1 MKRLLPILLCSLLLS
16 GLRNAT
22 AQEASKTWTLQEC
35 LDYAYQNN
43 IQVRQSRNNQLSGIE
58 DTKQAKAALFPSLV
72 ASTTQSYTNYPSS
85 EVTDNNSYT
94 GTYGITAGMTIF
106 EGGKLRTEVKRQ
118 KVQNQM
124 DALSVEES
132 VNDIRIAI
140 VQAYMQ
146 CLYAADAVRINRST
160 AEASKAQR
168 DRAEEMLRTGSI
180 SRVDFAQLQSQYS
193 SDEYQI
199 VVAGSTLDN
208 YKLQLKQLL
217 ELDIME
223 EMNPAVPGVKEENVL
238 KALPPKNEVYET
250 ALKVMPQIRRGE
262 LGIEAAKLEE
272 KSARAG
278 FFPSISGGWNFSEE
292 HFMENT
298 KSWLSQGKLRVGWGE
313 IGNQTIPAGAY
324 LSQYSNGHPSM
335 WYAQYYM
342 FGNTNPTLF
351 ASRSQV
357 GNPNLKWETTRQLD
371 LGLDLAFL
379 EGSLRFTFDY
389 YSRDTKDMLVQV
401 PNPASMGFPNTPWV
415 NAGSISNKGFEV
427 SIGYDGKVGND
438 FKYHI
443 NGNVSTYKNK
453 IKDLGSE
460 ANIPGKEVH
469 LGYYTYTMTEVGKP
483 LGYYYGY
490 KTDGVFQTQQEIDNY
505 QNNGQVVM
513 PNAKP
518 GDLKFVDLN
527 KDGKLGDEDRTMIG
541 NPHPDFTFGL
551 TLGAEYKGF
560 DFSAF
565 FQGSVGNDLLNI
577 VKYDIY
583 GGVGWYNAP
592 KDILTTFWNGP
603 GSTNENFA
611 IDADS
616 RLNREMS
623 EWYVEDGSYV
633 RLKNLT
639 IGYTLPSSIT
649 RKITLNNLRIFVA
662 AQNLFTITG
671 YSGLDPEIG
680 EFNQNPIYKGIDMG
694 YYPQA
699 RTFMF
704 GISMKL

>member
-168 DRAEEMLRTGSI
+168 DRAEEMLRAGSI

-193 SDEYQI
+193 SDEYQV
-199 VVAGSTLDN
+199 VVASSTLDN

-238 KALPPKNEVYET
+238 KALPSKDEVYAT

-278 FFPSISGGWNFSEE
+278 FFPSIS
-292 HFMENT
+292 
-298 KSWLSQGKLRVGWGE
+298 LSASVGTGHM
-313 IGNQTIPAGAY
+313 
-324 LSQYSNGHPSM
+324 SN
-335 WYAQYYM
+335 
-342 FGNTNPTLF
+342 
-351 ASRSQV
+351 
-357 GNPNLKWETTRQLD
+357 
-371 LGLDLAFL
+371 
-379 EGSLRFTFDY
+379 
-389 YSRDTKDMLVQV
+389 
-401 PNPASMGFPNTPWV
+401 
-415 NAGSISNKGFEV
+415 
-427 SIGYDGKVGND
+427 ND
-438 FKYHI
+438 FESGSQI
-443 NGNVSTYKNK
+443 WNRFNENV
-453 IKDLGSE
+453 
-460 ANIPGKEVH
+460 
-469 LGYYTYTMTEVGKP
+469 
-483 LGYYYGY
+483 
-490 KTDGVFQTQQEIDNY
+490 
-505 QNNGQVVM
+505 
-513 PNAKP
+513 
-518 GDLKFVDLN
+518 
-527 KDGKLGDEDRTMIG
+527 
-541 NPHPDFTFGL
+541 GL
-551 TLGAEYKGF
+551 TLNIPI
-560 DFSAF
+560 FSNRKNRTA
-565 FQGSVGNDLLNI
+565 VNKAKIALNDSYLEWTSLQ
-577 VKYDIY
+577 KSCY
-583 GGVGWYNAP
+583 G
-592 KDILTTFWNGP
+592 TWNRPTWTPYRPRPSISRPAKRRNTP
-603 GSTNENFA
+603 GRVTS
-611 IDADS
+611 
-616 RLNREMS
+616 
-623 EWYVEDGSYV
+623 
-633 RLKNLT
+633 
-639 IGYTLPSSIT
+639 
-649 RKITLNNLRIFVA
+649 
-662 AQNLFTITG
+662 
-671 YSGLDPEIG
+671 
-680 EFNQNPIYKGIDMG
+680 
-694 YYPQA
+694 
-699 RTFMF
+699 
-704 GISMKL
+704 

>member
-168 DRAEEMLRTGSI
+168 DRAEEMLRAGSI

-193 SDEYQI
+193 SDEYQV
-199 VVAGSTLDN
+199 VVASSTLDN

-238 KALPPKNEVYET
+238 KALPSKDEVYAT

-278 FFPSISGGWNFSEE
+278 FFPSIS
-292 HFMENT
+292 
-298 KSWLSQGKLRVGWGE
+298 LS
-313 IGNQTIPAGAY
+313 
-324 LSQYSNGHPSM
+324 
-335 WYAQYYM
+335 
-342 FGNTNPTLF
+342 
-351 ASRSQV
+351 
-357 GNPNLKWETTRQLD
+357 
-371 LGLDLAFL
+371 
-379 EGSLRFTFDY
+379 
-389 YSRDTKDMLVQV
+389 
-401 PNPASMGFPNTPWV
+401 ASMGT
-415 NAGSISNKGFEV
+415 GHMSN
-427 SIGYDGKVGND
+427 ND
-438 FKYHI
+438 FESGSQI
-443 NGNVSTYKNK
+443 WNRFNENV
-453 IKDLGSE
+453 
-460 ANIPGKEVH
+460 
-469 LGYYTYTMTEVGKP
+469 
-483 LGYYYGY
+483 
-490 KTDGVFQTQQEIDNY
+490 
-505 QNNGQVVM
+505 
-513 PNAKP
+513 
-518 GDLKFVDLN
+518 
-527 KDGKLGDEDRTMIG
+527 
-541 NPHPDFTFGL
+541 GL
-551 TLGAEYKGF
+551 TLNIPIFSNRKNRTAVNKAKIALNDSYLEWTSLQKELLRNVESAYLDAVSAQAQYLSAREKEKYARESYELTSEQFRVGVKNTVELITAQNEY
-560 DFSAF
+560 SAA
-565 FQGSVGNDLLNI
+565 QQQVLQAKYLTLLSIELLNI
-577 VKYDIY
+577 YQGLPASDIY
-583 GGVGWYNAP
+583 
-592 KDILTTFWNGP
+592 
-603 GSTNENFA
+603 
-611 IDADS
+611 
-616 RLNREMS
+616 
-623 EWYVEDGSYV
+623 
-633 RLKNLT
+633 
-639 IGYTLPSSIT
+639 
-649 RKITLNNLRIFVA
+649 
-662 AQNLFTITG
+662 
-671 YSGLDPEIG
+671 
-680 EFNQNPIYKGIDMG
+680 
-694 YYPQA
+694 
-699 RTFMF
+699 
-704 GISMKL
+704 

>member
-168 DRAEEMLRTGSI
+168 DRAEEMLRAGSI

-278 FFPSISGGWNFSEE
+278 FFPSIS
-292 HFMENT
+292 
-298 KSWLSQGKLRVGWGE
+298 LSASVGTGHM
-313 IGNQTIPAGAY
+313 
-324 LSQYSNGHPSM
+324 SN
-335 WYAQYYM
+335 
-342 FGNTNPTLF
+342 
-351 ASRSQV
+351 
-357 GNPNLKWETTRQLD
+357 
-371 LGLDLAFL
+371 
-379 EGSLRFTFDY
+379 
-389 YSRDTKDMLVQV
+389 
-401 PNPASMGFPNTPWV
+401 
-415 NAGSISNKGFEV
+415 
-427 SIGYDGKVGND
+427 ND
-438 FKYHI
+438 FESGSQI
-443 NGNVSTYKNK
+443 WNRFNENV
-453 IKDLGSE
+453 
-460 ANIPGKEVH
+460 
-469 LGYYTYTMTEVGKP
+469 
-483 LGYYYGY
+483 
-490 KTDGVFQTQQEIDNY
+490 
-505 QNNGQVVM
+505 
-513 PNAKP
+513 
-518 GDLKFVDLN
+518 
-527 KDGKLGDEDRTMIG
+527 
-541 NPHPDFTFGL
+541 GL
-551 TLGAEYKGF
+551 TLNIPIFSNRKNRTAVNKAKIALNDSYLEWTSLQKELLRNVESAYLDAVSAQAQYLSAREKEKYARESYELTNEQFRVGVKNTVELITAQNEY
-560 DFSAF
+560 SAA
-565 FQGSVGNDLLNI
+565 QQQVLQAKYLTLLSIELLNI
-577 VKYDIY
+577 YQGLPASDIY
-583 GGVGWYNAP
+583 
-592 KDILTTFWNGP
+592 
-603 GSTNENFA
+603 
-611 IDADS
+611 
-616 RLNREMS
+616 
-623 EWYVEDGSYV
+623 
-633 RLKNLT
+633 
-639 IGYTLPSSIT
+639 
-649 RKITLNNLRIFVA
+649 
-662 AQNLFTITG
+662 
-671 YSGLDPEIG
+671 
-680 EFNQNPIYKGIDMG
+680 
-694 YYPQA
+694 
-699 RTFMF
+699 
-704 GISMKL
+704 

>member
-278 FFPSISGGWNFSEE
+278 FFPSIS
-292 HFMENT
+292 
-298 KSWLSQGKLRVGWGE
+298 LSASVGTGHM
-313 IGNQTIPAGAY
+313 
-324 LSQYSNGHPSM
+324 SN
-335 WYAQYYM
+335 
-342 FGNTNPTLF
+342 
-351 ASRSQV
+351 
-357 GNPNLKWETTRQLD
+357 
-371 LGLDLAFL
+371 
-379 EGSLRFTFDY
+379 
-389 YSRDTKDMLVQV
+389 
-401 PNPASMGFPNTPWV
+401 
-415 NAGSISNKGFEV
+415 
-427 SIGYDGKVGND
+427 ND
-438 FKYHI
+438 FESGSQI
-443 NGNVSTYKNK
+443 WNRFNENV
-453 IKDLGSE
+453 
-460 ANIPGKEVH
+460 
-469 LGYYTYTMTEVGKP
+469 
-483 LGYYYGY
+483 
-490 KTDGVFQTQQEIDNY
+490 
-505 QNNGQVVM
+505 
-513 PNAKP
+513 
-518 GDLKFVDLN
+518 
-527 KDGKLGDEDRTMIG
+527 
-541 NPHPDFTFGL
+541 GL
-551 TLGAEYKGF
+551 TLSIPIFSNRKNRTAVNKAKIALNDSYLEWTSLQKELLRDVESAYLDATSAQAQYLSAREKEKYARESYELTSEQFRVGVKNTVELITAQNEY
-560 DFSAF
+560 SAA
-565 FQGSVGNDLLNI
+565 QQQVLQAKYLTLLSIELLNI
-577 VKYDIY
+577 YQGLSASDIY
-583 GGVGWYNAP
+583 
-592 KDILTTFWNGP
+592 
-603 GSTNENFA
+603 
-611 IDADS
+611 
-616 RLNREMS
+616 
-623 EWYVEDGSYV
+623 
-633 RLKNLT
+633 
-639 IGYTLPSSIT
+639 
-649 RKITLNNLRIFVA
+649 
-662 AQNLFTITG
+662 
-671 YSGLDPEIG
+671 
-680 EFNQNPIYKGIDMG
+680 
-694 YYPQA
+694 
-699 RTFMF
+699 
-704 GISMKL
+704 

>member
-217 ELDIME
+217 ELDSME

-278 FFPSISGGWNFSEE
+278 FFPSIS
-292 HFMENT
+292 
-298 KSWLSQGKLRVGWGE
+298 LSASVGTGHM
-313 IGNQTIPAGAY
+313 
-324 LSQYSNGHPSM
+324 SN
-335 WYAQYYM
+335 
-342 FGNTNPTLF
+342 
-351 ASRSQV
+351 
-357 GNPNLKWETTRQLD
+357 
-371 LGLDLAFL
+371 
-379 EGSLRFTFDY
+379 
-389 YSRDTKDMLVQV
+389 
-401 PNPASMGFPNTPWV
+401 
-415 NAGSISNKGFEV
+415 
-427 SIGYDGKVGND
+427 ND
-438 FKYHI
+438 FESGSQI
-443 NGNVSTYKNK
+443 WNRFNENV
-453 IKDLGSE
+453 
-460 ANIPGKEVH
+460 
-469 LGYYTYTMTEVGKP
+469 
-483 LGYYYGY
+483 
-490 KTDGVFQTQQEIDNY
+490 
-505 QNNGQVVM
+505 
-513 PNAKP
+513 
-518 GDLKFVDLN
+518 
-527 KDGKLGDEDRTMIG
+527 
-541 NPHPDFTFGL
+541 GL
-551 TLGAEYKGF
+551 TLNIPIFSNRKNRTAVNKAKIALNDSYLEWTSLQKELLRNVESAYLDAVSAQAQYLSAREKEKYARESYELTSEQFRVGVKNTVELITAQNEY
-560 DFSAF
+560 SAA
-565 FQGSVGNDLLNI
+565 QQQVLQAKYLTLLSIELLNI
-577 VKYDIY
+577 YQGLPASDIY
-583 GGVGWYNAP
+583 
-592 KDILTTFWNGP
+592 
-603 GSTNENFA
+603 
-611 IDADS
+611 
-616 RLNREMS
+616 
-623 EWYVEDGSYV
+623 
-633 RLKNLT
+633 
-639 IGYTLPSSIT
+639 
-649 RKITLNNLRIFVA
+649 
-662 AQNLFTITG
+662 
-671 YSGLDPEIG
+671 
-680 EFNQNPIYKGIDMG
+680 
-694 YYPQA
+694 
-699 RTFMF
+699 
-704 GISMKL
+704 

>member
-193 SDEYQI
+193 SDESQI

-278 FFPSISGGWNFSEE
+278 FFPSIS
-292 HFMENT
+292 
-298 KSWLSQGKLRVGWGE
+298 LSASVGTGHM
-313 IGNQTIPAGAY
+313 
-324 LSQYSNGHPSM
+324 SN
-335 WYAQYYM
+335 
-342 FGNTNPTLF
+342 
-351 ASRSQV
+351 
-357 GNPNLKWETTRQLD
+357 
-371 LGLDLAFL
+371 
-379 EGSLRFTFDY
+379 
-389 YSRDTKDMLVQV
+389 
-401 PNPASMGFPNTPWV
+401 
-415 NAGSISNKGFEV
+415 
-427 SIGYDGKVGND
+427 ND
-438 FKYHI
+438 FESGSQI
-443 NGNVSTYKNK
+443 WNRFNENV
-453 IKDLGSE
+453 
-460 ANIPGKEVH
+460 
-469 LGYYTYTMTEVGKP
+469 
-483 LGYYYGY
+483 
-490 KTDGVFQTQQEIDNY
+490 
-505 QNNGQVVM
+505 
-513 PNAKP
+513 
-518 GDLKFVDLN
+518 
-527 KDGKLGDEDRTMIG
+527 
-541 NPHPDFTFGL
+541 GL
-551 TLGAEYKGF
+551 TLNIPIFSNRKNRTAVNKAKIALNDSYLEWTSLQKELLRNVESAYLDAVSAQAQYLSAREKEKYARESYELTSEQFRVGVKNTVELITAQNEY
-560 DFSAF
+560 SAA
-565 FQGSVGNDLLNI
+565 QQQVLQAKYLTLLSIELLNI
-577 VKYDIY
+577 YQGLPASDIY
-583 GGVGWYNAP
+583 
-592 KDILTTFWNGP
+592 
-603 GSTNENFA
+603 
-611 IDADS
+611 
-616 RLNREMS
+616 
-623 EWYVEDGSYV
+623 
-633 RLKNLT
+633 
-639 IGYTLPSSIT
+639 
-649 RKITLNNLRIFVA
+649 
-662 AQNLFTITG
+662 
-671 YSGLDPEIG
+671 
-680 EFNQNPIYKGIDMG
+680 
-694 YYPQA
+694 
-699 RTFMF
+699 
-704 GISMKL
+704 

>member
-168 DRAEEMLRTGSI
+168 DRAEEMLRAGSI

-193 SDEYQI
+193 SDEYQV
-199 VVAGSTLDN
+199 VVASSTLDN

-238 KALPPKNEVYET
+238 KALPSKDEVYAT

-262 LGIEAAKLEE
+262 LGVEAAKLEE

-278 FFPSISGGWNFSEE
+278 FYPSIS
-292 HFMENT
+292 
-298 KSWLSQGKLRVGWGE
+298 LS
-313 IGNQTIPAGAY
+313 A
-324 LSQYSNGHPSM
+324 
-335 WYAQYYM
+335 
-342 FGNTNPTLF
+342 
-351 ASRSQV
+351 
-357 GNPNLKWETTRQLD
+357 
-371 LGLDLAFL
+371 
-379 EGSLRFTFDY
+379 
-389 YSRDTKDMLVQV
+389 
-401 PNPASMGFPNTPWV
+401 
-415 NAGSISNKGFEV
+415 
-427 SIGYDGKVGND
+427 SIGTGHMSNND
-438 FKYHI
+438 FE
-443 NGNVSTYKNK
+443 S
-453 IKDLGSE
+453 GSQIWNRFNE
-460 ANIPGKEVH
+460 NI
-469 LGYYTYTMTEVGKP
+469 
-483 LGYYYGY
+483 
-490 KTDGVFQTQQEIDNY
+490 
-505 QNNGQVVM
+505 
-513 PNAKP
+513 
-518 GDLKFVDLN
+518 
-527 KDGKLGDEDRTMIG
+527 
-541 NPHPDFTFGL
+541 GL
-551 TLGAEYKGF
+551 TLSIPIFSNRKNRTAVNKAKIAVDNSYLEWTSLQKELLRDVESAYLDATSAQAQYLSAREKEKYARESYELTSEQFRVGVKNTVELITAQNEY
-560 DFSAF
+560 SAA
-565 FQGSVGNDLLNI
+565 QQQVLQAKYLTLLSIELLNI
-577 VKYDIY
+577 YQGLPASDIY
-583 GGVGWYNAP
+583 
-592 KDILTTFWNGP
+592 
-603 GSTNENFA
+603 
-611 IDADS
+611 
-616 RLNREMS
+616 
-623 EWYVEDGSYV
+623 
-633 RLKNLT
+633 
-639 IGYTLPSSIT
+639 
-649 RKITLNNLRIFVA
+649 
-662 AQNLFTITG
+662 
-671 YSGLDPEIG
+671 
-680 EFNQNPIYKGIDMG
+680 
-694 YYPQA
+694 
-699 RTFMF
+699 
-704 GISMKL
+704 

>member
-238 KALPPKNEVYET
+238 KALTPKNEVYET

-278 FFPSISGGWNFSEE
+278 FFPSIS
-292 HFMENT
+292 
-298 KSWLSQGKLRVGWGE
+298 LSASVGTGHM
-313 IGNQTIPAGAY
+313 
-324 LSQYSNGHPSM
+324 SN
-335 WYAQYYM
+335 
-342 FGNTNPTLF
+342 
-351 ASRSQV
+351 
-357 GNPNLKWETTRQLD
+357 
-371 LGLDLAFL
+371 
-379 EGSLRFTFDY
+379 
-389 YSRDTKDMLVQV
+389 
-401 PNPASMGFPNTPWV
+401 
-415 NAGSISNKGFEV
+415 
-427 SIGYDGKVGND
+427 ND
-438 FKYHI
+438 FESGSQI
-443 NGNVSTYKNK
+443 WNRFNENV
-453 IKDLGSE
+453 
-460 ANIPGKEVH
+460 
-469 LGYYTYTMTEVGKP
+469 
-483 LGYYYGY
+483 
-490 KTDGVFQTQQEIDNY
+490 
-505 QNNGQVVM
+505 
-513 PNAKP
+513 
-518 GDLKFVDLN
+518 
-527 KDGKLGDEDRTMIG
+527 
-541 NPHPDFTFGL
+541 GL
-551 TLGAEYKGF
+551 TLNIPIFSNRKNRTAVNKAKIALNDSYLEWTSLQKELLRNVESAYLDAVSAQAQYLSAREKEKYARESYELTSEQFRVGVKNTVELITAQNEY
-560 DFSAF
+560 SAA
-565 FQGSVGNDLLNI
+565 QQQVLQAKYLTLLSIELLNI
-577 VKYDIY
+577 YQGLPASDIY
-583 GGVGWYNAP
+583 
-592 KDILTTFWNGP
+592 
-603 GSTNENFA
+603 
-611 IDADS
+611 
-616 RLNREMS
+616 
-623 EWYVEDGSYV
+623 
-633 RLKNLT
+633 
-639 IGYTLPSSIT
+639 
-649 RKITLNNLRIFVA
+649 
-662 AQNLFTITG
+662 
-671 YSGLDPEIG
+671 
-680 EFNQNPIYKGIDMG
+680 
-694 YYPQA
+694 
-699 RTFMF
+699 
-704 GISMKL
+704 

>member
-238 KALPPKNEVYET
+238 KALPPKNEVYEM

-278 FFPSISGGWNFSEE
+278 FFPSIS
-292 HFMENT
+292 
-298 KSWLSQGKLRVGWGE
+298 LSASVGTGHM
-313 IGNQTIPAGAY
+313 
-324 LSQYSNGHPSM
+324 SN
-335 WYAQYYM
+335 
-342 FGNTNPTLF
+342 
-351 ASRSQV
+351 
-357 GNPNLKWETTRQLD
+357 
-371 LGLDLAFL
+371 
-379 EGSLRFTFDY
+379 
-389 YSRDTKDMLVQV
+389 
-401 PNPASMGFPNTPWV
+401 
-415 NAGSISNKGFEV
+415 
-427 SIGYDGKVGND
+427 ND
-438 FKYHI
+438 FESGSQI
-443 NGNVSTYKNK
+443 WNRFNENV
-453 IKDLGSE
+453 
-460 ANIPGKEVH
+460 
-469 LGYYTYTMTEVGKP
+469 
-483 LGYYYGY
+483 
-490 KTDGVFQTQQEIDNY
+490 
-505 QNNGQVVM
+505 
-513 PNAKP
+513 
-518 GDLKFVDLN
+518 
-527 KDGKLGDEDRTMIG
+527 
-541 NPHPDFTFGL
+541 GL
-551 TLGAEYKGF
+551 TLNIPIFSNRKNRTAVNKAKIALNDSYLEWTSLQKELLRNVESAYLDAVSAQAQYLSAREKEKYARESYELTSEQFRVGVKNTVELITAQNEY
-560 DFSAF
+560 SAA
-565 FQGSVGNDLLNI
+565 QQQVLQAKYLTLLSIELLNI
-577 VKYDIY
+577 YQGLPASDIY
-583 GGVGWYNAP
+583 
-592 KDILTTFWNGP
+592 
-603 GSTNENFA
+603 
-611 IDADS
+611 
-616 RLNREMS
+616 
-623 EWYVEDGSYV
+623 
-633 RLKNLT
+633 
-639 IGYTLPSSIT
+639 
-649 RKITLNNLRIFVA
+649 
-662 AQNLFTITG
+662 
-671 YSGLDPEIG
+671 
-680 EFNQNPIYKGIDMG
+680 
-694 YYPQA
+694 
-699 RTFMF
+699 
-704 GISMKL
+704 

>member
-132 VNDIRIAI
+132 VNDIRIAT

-278 FFPSISGGWNFSEE
+278 FFPSIS
-292 HFMENT
+292 
-298 KSWLSQGKLRVGWGE
+298 LSASVGTGHM
-313 IGNQTIPAGAY
+313 
-324 LSQYSNGHPSM
+324 SN
-335 WYAQYYM
+335 
-342 FGNTNPTLF
+342 
-351 ASRSQV
+351 
-357 GNPNLKWETTRQLD
+357 
-371 LGLDLAFL
+371 
-379 EGSLRFTFDY
+379 
-389 YSRDTKDMLVQV
+389 
-401 PNPASMGFPNTPWV
+401 
-415 NAGSISNKGFEV
+415 
-427 SIGYDGKVGND
+427 ND
-438 FKYHI
+438 FESGSQI
-443 NGNVSTYKNK
+443 WNRFNENV
-453 IKDLGSE
+453 
-460 ANIPGKEVH
+460 
-469 LGYYTYTMTEVGKP
+469 
-483 LGYYYGY
+483 
-490 KTDGVFQTQQEIDNY
+490 
-505 QNNGQVVM
+505 
-513 PNAKP
+513 
-518 GDLKFVDLN
+518 
-527 KDGKLGDEDRTMIG
+527 
-541 NPHPDFTFGL
+541 GL
-551 TLGAEYKGF
+551 TLNIPIFSNRKNRTAVNKAKIALNDSYLEWTSLQKELLRNVESAYLDAVSAQAQYLSAREKEKYARESYELTSEQFRVGVKNTVELITAQNEY
-560 DFSAF
+560 SAA
-565 FQGSVGNDLLNI
+565 QQQVLQAKYLTLLSIELLNI
-577 VKYDIY
+577 YQGLPASDIY
-583 GGVGWYNAP
+583 
-592 KDILTTFWNGP
+592 
-603 GSTNENFA
+603 
-611 IDADS
+611 
-616 RLNREMS
+616 
-623 EWYVEDGSYV
+623 
-633 RLKNLT
+633 
-639 IGYTLPSSIT
+639 
-649 RKITLNNLRIFVA
+649 
-662 AQNLFTITG
+662 
-671 YSGLDPEIG
+671 
-680 EFNQNPIYKGIDMG
+680 
-694 YYPQA
+694 
-699 RTFMF
+699 
-704 GISMKL
+704 

>member
-262 LGIEAAKLEE
+262 LGSEAAKLEE

-278 FFPSISGGWNFSEE
+278 FFPSIS
-292 HFMENT
+292 
-298 KSWLSQGKLRVGWGE
+298 LSASVGTGHM
-313 IGNQTIPAGAY
+313 
-324 LSQYSNGHPSM
+324 SN
-335 WYAQYYM
+335 
-342 FGNTNPTLF
+342 
-351 ASRSQV
+351 
-357 GNPNLKWETTRQLD
+357 
-371 LGLDLAFL
+371 
-379 EGSLRFTFDY
+379 
-389 YSRDTKDMLVQV
+389 
-401 PNPASMGFPNTPWV
+401 
-415 NAGSISNKGFEV
+415 
-427 SIGYDGKVGND
+427 ND
-438 FKYHI
+438 FESGSQI
-443 NGNVSTYKNK
+443 WNRFNENV
-453 IKDLGSE
+453 
-460 ANIPGKEVH
+460 
-469 LGYYTYTMTEVGKP
+469 
-483 LGYYYGY
+483 
-490 KTDGVFQTQQEIDNY
+490 
-505 QNNGQVVM
+505 
-513 PNAKP
+513 
-518 GDLKFVDLN
+518 
-527 KDGKLGDEDRTMIG
+527 
-541 NPHPDFTFGL
+541 GL
-551 TLGAEYKGF
+551 TLNIPIFSNRKNRTAVNKAKIALNDSYLEWTSLQKELLRNVESAYLDAVSAQAQYLSAREKEKYARESYELTSEQFRVGVKNTVELITAQNEY
-560 DFSAF
+560 SAA
-565 FQGSVGNDLLNI
+565 QQQVLQAKYLTLLSIELLNI
-577 VKYDIY
+577 YQGLPASDIY
-583 GGVGWYNAP
+583 
-592 KDILTTFWNGP
+592 
-603 GSTNENFA
+603 
-611 IDADS
+611 
-616 RLNREMS
+616 
-623 EWYVEDGSYV
+623 
-633 RLKNLT
+633 
-639 IGYTLPSSIT
+639 
-649 RKITLNNLRIFVA
+649 
-662 AQNLFTITG
+662 
-671 YSGLDPEIG
+671 
-680 EFNQNPIYKGIDMG
+680 
-694 YYPQA
+694 
-699 RTFMF
+699 
-704 GISMKL
+704 

>member
-94 GTYGITAGMTIF
+94 GTYGITAGMTIS

-278 FFPSISGGWNFSEE
+278 FFPSIS
-292 HFMENT
+292 
-298 KSWLSQGKLRVGWGE
+298 LSASVGTGHM
-313 IGNQTIPAGAY
+313 
-324 LSQYSNGHPSM
+324 SN
-335 WYAQYYM
+335 
-342 FGNTNPTLF
+342 
-351 ASRSQV
+351 
-357 GNPNLKWETTRQLD
+357 
-371 LGLDLAFL
+371 
-379 EGSLRFTFDY
+379 
-389 YSRDTKDMLVQV
+389 
-401 PNPASMGFPNTPWV
+401 
-415 NAGSISNKGFEV
+415 
-427 SIGYDGKVGND
+427 ND
-438 FKYHI
+438 FESGSQI
-443 NGNVSTYKNK
+443 WNRFNENV
-453 IKDLGSE
+453 
-460 ANIPGKEVH
+460 
-469 LGYYTYTMTEVGKP
+469 
-483 LGYYYGY
+483 
-490 KTDGVFQTQQEIDNY
+490 
-505 QNNGQVVM
+505 
-513 PNAKP
+513 
-518 GDLKFVDLN
+518 
-527 KDGKLGDEDRTMIG
+527 
-541 NPHPDFTFGL
+541 GL
-551 TLGAEYKGF
+551 TLNIPIFSNRKNRTAVNKAKIALNDSYLEWTSLQKELLRNVESAYLDAVSAQAQYLSAREKEKYARESYELTSEQFRVGVKNTVELITAQNEY
-560 DFSAF
+560 SAA
-565 FQGSVGNDLLNI
+565 QQQVLQAKYLTLLSIELLNI
-577 VKYDIY
+577 YQGLPASDIY
-583 GGVGWYNAP
+583 
-592 KDILTTFWNGP
+592 
-603 GSTNENFA
+603 
-611 IDADS
+611 
-616 RLNREMS
+616 
-623 EWYVEDGSYV
+623 
-633 RLKNLT
+633 
-639 IGYTLPSSIT
+639 
-649 RKITLNNLRIFVA
+649 
-662 AQNLFTITG
+662 
-671 YSGLDPEIG
+671 
-680 EFNQNPIYKGIDMG
+680 
-694 YYPQA
+694 
-699 RTFMF
+699 
-704 GISMKL
+704 

>member
-124 DALSVEES
+124 DALSIEES

-168 DRAEEMLRTGSI
+168 DRAEEMLRAGSI

-193 SDEYQI
+193 SDEYQV
-199 VVAGSTLDN
+199 VVASSTLDN

-238 KALPPKNEVYET
+238 KALPSKDEVYAT

-278 FFPSISGGWNFSEE
+278 FFPSIS
-292 HFMENT
+292 
-298 KSWLSQGKLRVGWGE
+298 LSASVGTGHM
-313 IGNQTIPAGAY
+313 
-324 LSQYSNGHPSM
+324 SN
-335 WYAQYYM
+335 
-342 FGNTNPTLF
+342 
-351 ASRSQV
+351 
-357 GNPNLKWETTRQLD
+357 
-371 LGLDLAFL
+371 
-379 EGSLRFTFDY
+379 
-389 YSRDTKDMLVQV
+389 
-401 PNPASMGFPNTPWV
+401 
-415 NAGSISNKGFEV
+415 
-427 SIGYDGKVGND
+427 ND
-438 FKYHI
+438 FESGSQI
-443 NGNVSTYKNK
+443 WNRFNENV
-453 IKDLGSE
+453 
-460 ANIPGKEVH
+460 
-469 LGYYTYTMTEVGKP
+469 
-483 LGYYYGY
+483 
-490 KTDGVFQTQQEIDNY
+490 
-505 QNNGQVVM
+505 
-513 PNAKP
+513 
-518 GDLKFVDLN
+518 
-527 KDGKLGDEDRTMIG
+527 
-541 NPHPDFTFGL
+541 GL
-551 TLGAEYKGF
+551 TLNIPIFSNRKNRTAVNKAKIALNDSYLEWTSLQKELLRNVESAYLDAVSAQAQYLSAREKEKYARESYELTSEQFRVGVKNTVELITAQNEY
-560 DFSAF
+560 SAA
-565 FQGSVGNDLLNI
+565 QQQVLQAKYLTLLSIELLNI
-577 VKYDIY
+577 YQGLPASDIY
-583 GGVGWYNAP
+583 
-592 KDILTTFWNGP
+592 
-603 GSTNENFA
+603 
-611 IDADS
+611 
-616 RLNREMS
+616 
-623 EWYVEDGSYV
+623 
-633 RLKNLT
+633 
-639 IGYTLPSSIT
+639 
-649 RKITLNNLRIFVA
+649 
-662 AQNLFTITG
+662 
-671 YSGLDPEIG
+671 
-680 EFNQNPIYKGIDMG
+680 
-694 YYPQA
+694 
-699 RTFMF
+699 
-704 GISMKL
+704 

>member
-168 DRAEEMLRTGSI
+168 DRAEEMLRAGSI

-193 SDEYQI
+193 SDEYQV
-199 VVAGSTLDN
+199 VVASSTLDN

-238 KALPPKNEVYET
+238 KALPSKDEVYAT

-262 LGIEAAKLEE
+262 LGVEAAKLEE

-278 FFPSISGGWNFSEE
+278 FYPSIS
-292 HFMENT
+292 
-298 KSWLSQGKLRVGWGE
+298 LS
-313 IGNQTIPAGAY
+313 A
-324 LSQYSNGHPSM
+324 
-335 WYAQYYM
+335 
-342 FGNTNPTLF
+342 
-351 ASRSQV
+351 
-357 GNPNLKWETTRQLD
+357 
-371 LGLDLAFL
+371 
-379 EGSLRFTFDY
+379 
-389 YSRDTKDMLVQV
+389 
-401 PNPASMGFPNTPWV
+401 
-415 NAGSISNKGFEV
+415 
-427 SIGYDGKVGND
+427 SIGTGHMSNND
-438 FKYHI
+438 FE
-443 NGNVSTYKNK
+443 S
-453 IKDLGSE
+453 GSQIWNRFNE
-460 ANIPGKEVH
+460 NI
-469 LGYYTYTMTEVGKP
+469 
-483 LGYYYGY
+483 
-490 KTDGVFQTQQEIDNY
+490 
-505 QNNGQVVM
+505 
-513 PNAKP
+513 
-518 GDLKFVDLN
+518 
-527 KDGKLGDEDRTMIG
+527 
-541 NPHPDFTFGL
+541 GL
-551 TLGAEYKGF
+551 TLSIPIFSNRKNRTAGNKARSAVDNSYLEWTSLQKELLRDVESAYLDATSAQAQYLSAREKEKYARESYELTSEQFRVGVKNTVELITAQNEY
-560 DFSAF
+560 SAA
-565 FQGSVGNDLLNI
+565 QQQVLQAKYLTLLSIELLNI
-577 VKYDIY
+577 YQGLSASDIY
-583 GGVGWYNAP
+583 
-592 KDILTTFWNGP
+592 
-603 GSTNENFA
+603 
-611 IDADS
+611 
-616 RLNREMS
+616 
-623 EWYVEDGSYV
+623 
-633 RLKNLT
+633 
-639 IGYTLPSSIT
+639 
-649 RKITLNNLRIFVA
+649 
-662 AQNLFTITG
+662 
-671 YSGLDPEIG
+671 
-680 EFNQNPIYKGIDMG
+680 
-694 YYPQA
+694 
-699 RTFMF
+699 
-704 GISMKL
+704 

>member
-1 MKRLLPILLCSLLLS
+1 MCIRDRLCSLLLS

-278 FFPSISGGWNFSEE
+278 FFPSIS
-292 HFMENT
+292 
-298 KSWLSQGKLRVGWGE
+298 LSASVGTGHM
-313 IGNQTIPAGAY
+313 
-324 LSQYSNGHPSM
+324 SN
-335 WYAQYYM
+335 
-342 FGNTNPTLF
+342 
-351 ASRSQV
+351 
-357 GNPNLKWETTRQLD
+357 
-371 LGLDLAFL
+371 
-379 EGSLRFTFDY
+379 
-389 YSRDTKDMLVQV
+389 
-401 PNPASMGFPNTPWV
+401 
-415 NAGSISNKGFEV
+415 
-427 SIGYDGKVGND
+427 ND
-438 FKYHI
+438 FESGSQI
-443 NGNVSTYKNK
+443 WNRFNENV
-453 IKDLGSE
+453 
-460 ANIPGKEVH
+460 
-469 LGYYTYTMTEVGKP
+469 
-483 LGYYYGY
+483 
-490 KTDGVFQTQQEIDNY
+490 
-505 QNNGQVVM
+505 
-513 PNAKP
+513 
-518 GDLKFVDLN
+518 
-527 KDGKLGDEDRTMIG
+527 
-541 NPHPDFTFGL
+541 GL
-551 TLGAEYKGF
+551 TLNIPI
-560 DFSAF
+560 FSNRKNRTAVNKAKIALNDSYLEWTSLQKELLRNVESAYLDAVSAQAQYLSAREKEKYARESYELTSEQF
-565 FQGSVGNDLLNI
+565 RVG
-577 VKYDIY
+577 V
-583 GGVGWYNAP
+583 
-592 KDILTTFWNGP
+592 
-603 GSTNENFA
+603 
-611 IDADS
+611 
-616 RLNREMS
+616 
-623 EWYVEDGSYV
+623 
-633 RLKNLT
+633 KNLSL
-639 IGYTLPSSIT
+639 IHI
-649 RKITLNNLRIFVA
+649 
-662 AQNLFTITG
+662 
-671 YSGLDPEIG
+671 
-680 EFNQNPIYKGIDMG
+680 
-694 YYPQA
+694 
-699 RTFMF
+699 
-704 GISMKL
+704 

>member
-278 FFPSISGGWNFSEE
+278 FFPSIS
-292 HFMENT
+292 
-298 KSWLSQGKLRVGWGE
+298 LSASVGTGHM
-313 IGNQTIPAGAY
+313 
-324 LSQYSNGHPSM
+324 SN
-335 WYAQYYM
+335 
-342 FGNTNPTLF
+342 
-351 ASRSQV
+351 
-357 GNPNLKWETTRQLD
+357 
-371 LGLDLAFL
+371 
-379 EGSLRFTFDY
+379 
-389 YSRDTKDMLVQV
+389 
-401 PNPASMGFPNTPWV
+401 
-415 NAGSISNKGFEV
+415 
-427 SIGYDGKVGND
+427 ND
-438 FKYHI
+438 FESGSQI
-443 NGNVSTYKNK
+443 WNCFNENV
-453 IKDLGSE
+453 
-460 ANIPGKEVH
+460 
-469 LGYYTYTMTEVGKP
+469 
-483 LGYYYGY
+483 
-490 KTDGVFQTQQEIDNY
+490 
-505 QNNGQVVM
+505 
-513 PNAKP
+513 
-518 GDLKFVDLN
+518 
-527 KDGKLGDEDRTMIG
+527 
-541 NPHPDFTFGL
+541 GL
-551 TLGAEYKGF
+551 TLNIPIFSNRKNRTAVNKAKIALNDSYLEWTSLQKELLRNVESAYLDAVSAQAQYLSAREKEKYARESYELTSEQFRVGVKNTVELITAQNEY
-560 DFSAF
+560 SAA
-565 FQGSVGNDLLNI
+565 QQQVLQAKYLTLLSIELLNI
-577 VKYDIY
+577 YQGLPASDIY
-583 GGVGWYNAP
+583 
-592 KDILTTFWNGP
+592 
-603 GSTNENFA
+603 
-611 IDADS
+611 
-616 RLNREMS
+616 
-623 EWYVEDGSYV
+623 
-633 RLKNLT
+633 
-639 IGYTLPSSIT
+639 
-649 RKITLNNLRIFVA
+649 
-662 AQNLFTITG
+662 
-671 YSGLDPEIG
+671 
-680 EFNQNPIYKGIDMG
+680 
-694 YYPQA
+694 
-699 RTFMF
+699 
-704 GISMKL
+704 

>member
-168 DRAEEMLRTGSI
+168 DRAEEMLHTGSI

-278 FFPSISGGWNFSEE
+278 FFPSIS
-292 HFMENT
+292 
-298 KSWLSQGKLRVGWGE
+298 LSASVGTGHM
-313 IGNQTIPAGAY
+313 
-324 LSQYSNGHPSM
+324 SN
-335 WYAQYYM
+335 
-342 FGNTNPTLF
+342 
-351 ASRSQV
+351 
-357 GNPNLKWETTRQLD
+357 
-371 LGLDLAFL
+371 
-379 EGSLRFTFDY
+379 
-389 YSRDTKDMLVQV
+389 
-401 PNPASMGFPNTPWV
+401 
-415 NAGSISNKGFEV
+415 
-427 SIGYDGKVGND
+427 ND
-438 FKYHI
+438 FESGSQI
-443 NGNVSTYKNK
+443 WNRFNENV
-453 IKDLGSE
+453 
-460 ANIPGKEVH
+460 
-469 LGYYTYTMTEVGKP
+469 
-483 LGYYYGY
+483 
-490 KTDGVFQTQQEIDNY
+490 
-505 QNNGQVVM
+505 
-513 PNAKP
+513 
-518 GDLKFVDLN
+518 
-527 KDGKLGDEDRTMIG
+527 
-541 NPHPDFTFGL
+541 GL
-551 TLGAEYKGF
+551 TLNIPIFSNRKNRTAVNKAKIALNDSYLEWTSLQKELLRNVESAYLDAVSAQAQYLSAREKEKYARESYELTSEQFRVGVKNTVELITAQNEY
-560 DFSAF
+560 SAA
-565 FQGSVGNDLLNI
+565 QQQVLQAKYLTLLSIELLNI
-577 VKYDIY
+577 YQGLPASDIY
-583 GGVGWYNAP
+583 
-592 KDILTTFWNGP
+592 
-603 GSTNENFA
+603 
-611 IDADS
+611 
-616 RLNREMS
+616 
-623 EWYVEDGSYV
+623 
-633 RLKNLT
+633 
-639 IGYTLPSSIT
+639 
-649 RKITLNNLRIFVA
+649 
-662 AQNLFTITG
+662 
-671 YSGLDPEIG
+671 
-680 EFNQNPIYKGIDMG
+680 
-694 YYPQA
+694 
-699 RTFMF
+699 
-704 GISMKL
+704 

>member
-278 FFPSISGGWNFSEE
+278 SFPSIS
-292 HFMENT
+292 
-298 KSWLSQGKLRVGWGE
+298 LSASVGTGHM
-313 IGNQTIPAGAY
+313 
-324 LSQYSNGHPSM
+324 SN
-335 WYAQYYM
+335 
-342 FGNTNPTLF
+342 
-351 ASRSQV
+351 
-357 GNPNLKWETTRQLD
+357 
-371 LGLDLAFL
+371 
-379 EGSLRFTFDY
+379 
-389 YSRDTKDMLVQV
+389 
-401 PNPASMGFPNTPWV
+401 
-415 NAGSISNKGFEV
+415 
-427 SIGYDGKVGND
+427 ND
-438 FKYHI
+438 FESGSQI
-443 NGNVSTYKNK
+443 WNRFNENV
-453 IKDLGSE
+453 
-460 ANIPGKEVH
+460 
-469 LGYYTYTMTEVGKP
+469 
-483 LGYYYGY
+483 
-490 KTDGVFQTQQEIDNY
+490 
-505 QNNGQVVM
+505 
-513 PNAKP
+513 
-518 GDLKFVDLN
+518 
-527 KDGKLGDEDRTMIG
+527 
-541 NPHPDFTFGL
+541 GL
-551 TLGAEYKGF
+551 TLNIPIFSNRKNRTAVNKAKIALNDSYLEWTSLQKELLRNVESAYLDAVSAQAQYLSAREKEKYARESYELTSEQFRVGVKNTVELITAQNEY
-560 DFSAF
+560 SAA
-565 FQGSVGNDLLNI
+565 QQQVLQAKYLTLLSIELLNI
-577 VKYDIY
+577 YQGLPASDIY
-583 GGVGWYNAP
+583 
-592 KDILTTFWNGP
+592 
-603 GSTNENFA
+603 
-611 IDADS
+611 
-616 RLNREMS
+616 
-623 EWYVEDGSYV
+623 
-633 RLKNLT
+633 
-639 IGYTLPSSIT
+639 
-649 RKITLNNLRIFVA
+649 
-662 AQNLFTITG
+662 
-671 YSGLDPEIG
+671 
-680 EFNQNPIYKGIDMG
+680 
-694 YYPQA
+694 
-699 RTFMF
+699 
-704 GISMKL
+704 